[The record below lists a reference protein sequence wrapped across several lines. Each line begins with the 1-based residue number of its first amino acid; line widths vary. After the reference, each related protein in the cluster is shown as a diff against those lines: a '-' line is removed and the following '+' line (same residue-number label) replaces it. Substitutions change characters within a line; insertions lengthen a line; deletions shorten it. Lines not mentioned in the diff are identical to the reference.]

1 MFLPVTLTSA
11 AAAALI
17 ALWLMVRIVRLRMGL
32 KVLHGDGG
40 DPLLA
45 RRIRAQLNF
54 VESAPFVLIL
64 IAALELAGRAGL
76 WLTLMAGVFWLGRVM
91 HALGMD
97 AEGENK
103 LRMAGTIITLVT
115 LLVLAVVGV
124 LVAATILPPQIG
136 AAAITLV

>member
-1 MFLPVTLTSA
+1 MFMPVTLTSA
-11 AAAALI
+11 AAAAFI
-17 ALWLMVRIVRLRMGL
+17 ALWLMVRIVRLRMSG

-64 IAALELAGRAGL
+64 VAALELAGRGGV
-76 WLTLMAGVFWLGRVM
+76 WLTALAGVFWLGRVI

-97 AEGENK
+97 RERENR
-103 LRMAGTIITLVT
+103 LRMAGTIITLIT
-115 LLVLAVVGV
+115 LLVLAVVAV
-124 LVAATILPPQIG
+124 LVASGVLPPQ
-136 AAAITLV
+136 AATARITLI

>member
-1 MFLPVTLTSA
+1 MFMPVTLTSA
-11 AAAALI
+11 AAAAFI
-17 ALWLMVRIVRLRMGL
+17 AVWLMVRIVRLRMSG

-64 IAALELAGRAGL
+64 VAALELAGRGGV
-76 WLTLMAGVFWLGRVM
+76 WLTVMAGVFWLGRVV

-97 AEGENK
+97 RERENR
-103 LRMAGTIITLVT
+103 LRMAGTIITLIT
-115 LLVLAVVGV
+115 LLVLAVAAV
-124 LVAATILPPQIG
+124 LVASGVLPPQAG
-136 AAAITLV
+136 TARITLI